1 MISNKIIAYGNVV
14 SDEMGNQYLSFT
26 AKQPNSTIMMVA
38 VGNAPSVTL
47 VASYDGFSWF
57 QFVVGETTLSLPNVG
72 DKVYIRAVRT
82 NERMGR
88 DEDNYNTFSISGQV
102 SASGNIQSLLGTNE
116 ITANYCFYGLFYN
129 CSSLISAPELPATE
143 LASYCYSYMFY
154 GCTSLTKAPE
164 LPATKLNK
172 RCYAY
177 MFYKCTS
184 LTQASELPA
193 TELDSYCY
201 YGMFDGC
208 TSLTQAPSI
217 LPAITL
223 ATGCYRGMFLK
234 CTSLTQAP
242 TLPATMLVDEC
253 YYKMFYN
260 CTSLNNINVDF
271 SAWYPASATSLWV
284 GNVASSGTFSCP
296 IGLIEEFGTS
306 HIPVNW
312 TVIHHWGLCF
322 TAEEPNSTIR
332 MTKGEYAPEVSLY
345 TSIDGR
351 NWTSFIPNETII
363 TLANVGDTIYFKA
376 GNSGNNRFCATNE
389 ATPEYANIFSLTG
402 KIAASGNIMSLLD
415 GDNPTTEL
423 HYDYTFAQLF
433 RNCISLTTTPE
444 LPATILSKYCYTNM
458 FSGCISL
465 TQATELPATT
475 LTDICYYGM
484 FRDCTS
490 LTQAPALP
498 ATTLSRYCYHKMF
511 SGCKSLTQAP
521 ELPATTLTEK
531 CYSNMFNGCT
541 QLNEIKTAQTSF
553 YNCNDWVANVSQ
565 TGTFYC
571 PSVLGTNDTIS
582 RGNSAC
588 PYGWNVDN
596 VMV

>member
-1 MISNKIIAYGNVV
+1 MVV
-14 SDEMGNQYLSFT
+14 ILRVNNDSHKTNFVESKVTTVIPVLYFT
-26 AKQPNSTIMMVA
+26 AEQANSTISMSKNGSAPTVYLETSSTGEDGSWSDFT
-38 VGNAPSVTL
+38 VGTTKITL
-47 VASYDGFSWF
+47 A
-57 QFVVGETTLSLPNVG
+57 NVG
-72 DKVYIRAVRT
+72 DKVYFRAKQD
-82 NERMGR
+82 NERFASSSSKY
-88 DEDNYNTFSISGQV
+88 NYFVMTGKI
-102 SASGNIQSLLGTNE
+102 SASGNTNALLKTDDSVIDLTGR
-116 ITANYCFYGLFYN
+116 NYCYSGLFYN
-129 CSSLISAPELPATE
+129 CESLTQAPELPATT
-143 LASYCYSYMFY
+143 LATYCYQKMFY
-154 GCTSLTKAPE
+154 GCTSLTQAPE
-164 LPATKLNK
+164 LPATTLDSC
-172 RCYAY
+172 CYNS
-177 MFYKCTS
+177 MFNSCSS
-184 LTQASELPA
+184 LTEAPALPA

-208 TSLTQAPSI
+208 TSLTQAPE
-217 LPAITL
+217 
-223 ATGCYRGMFLK
+223 
-234 CTSLTQAP
+234 
-242 TLPATMLVDEC
+242 LPATTLVDEC
-253 YYKMFYN
+253 YYRMFYN
-260 CTSLNNINVDF
+260 CTSLNNINVNF
-271 SAWYPASATSLWV
+271 SAWYPSTATSLWV
-284 GNVASSGTFSCP
+284 ENVASSGTFSCP
-296 IGLIEEFGTS
+296 KGLLEEFGTS

-322 TAEEPNSTIR
+322 TAKEPNSTIR

-389 ATPEYANIFSLTG
+389 ATTEYANIFSLTG

-423 HYDYTFAQLF
+423 HYNYTFAQLF

-444 LPATILSKYCYTNM
+444 LPATTLSRYCYTNM
-458 FSGCISL
+458 FSGCSSL
-465 TQATELPATT
+465 TQAPELPATT
-475 LTDICYYGM
+475 LSDICYYGM

-490 LTQAPALP
+490 LTQAPSLP

-511 SGCKSLTQAP
+511 YGCSSLTQAP

-531 CYSNMFNGCT
+531 CYSNMFNGCI

-553 YNCNDWVANVSQ
+553 DNCSDWVDNVSQ

-571 PSVLGTNDTIS
+571 PAVLGTNDTIN
-582 RGNSAC
+582 RGGSAC
-588 PYGWNVDN
+588 PDGWDVVN